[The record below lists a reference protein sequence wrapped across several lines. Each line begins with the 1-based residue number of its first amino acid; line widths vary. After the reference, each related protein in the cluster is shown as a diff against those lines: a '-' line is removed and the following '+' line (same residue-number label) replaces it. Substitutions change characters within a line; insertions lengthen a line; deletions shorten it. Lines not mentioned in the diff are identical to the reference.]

1 MALSECHLVSIANH
15 TYGYCVSA
23 LRNCFVWFDVIKCTQ
38 GFFYFVS
45 KEKEMQI
52 GITVPSMQKCVVIG
66 ASIRQTRRL
75 PSPLCVI
82 DRGVSEPCAFL
93 EMKQYTNIRI
103 VALPDSKKDYS
114 NMIIAVSG
122 LTKLEDDLLCCP
134 FSIPL
139 AEYELF
145 NRGQRES
152 RKWFLIVLGE
162 TATEVHV
169 VNNGLID
176 SVSSAPRAKYLS

>member
-1 MALSECHLVSIANH
+1 M
-15 TYGYCVSA
+15 
-23 LRNCFVWFDVIKCTQ
+23 
-38 GFFYFVS
+38 
-45 KEKEMQI
+45 I

-82 DRGVSEPCAFL
+82 DRGVSEPCALL
-93 EMKQYTNIRI
+93 EMQRYTNIRI

-122 LTKLEDDLLCCP
+122 LTKLEDDLLCRP

-139 AEYELF
+139 AKYELF
-145 NRGQRES
+145 NRGQRGL
-152 RKWFLIVLGE
+152 RAWFLVVLGE
-162 TATEVHV
+162 TATEVCV
-169 VNNGLID
+169 GNNGRITL
-176 SVSSAPRAKYLS
+176 VSSAPRAKYLS